1 MLLQSQKKIFDILYK
16 IGLLPFK
23 LLIKIIC
30 VNYSF
35 LLLLLSNFIN
45 YYLEFLRIRF
55 AKNNL
60 NNGYVRGTKILLYK

>member
-1 MLLQSQKKIFDILYK
+1 MLLQSQQKYLKVYIK
-16 IGLLPFK
+16 IGLLPLK
-23 LLIKIIC
+23 LFIKIIC
-30 VNYSF
+30 VDYC
-35 LLLLLSNFIN
+35 LLFLSNFIN